1 MAKGARRGGRVRD
14 KWRDKQWLILDSPS
28 SFGDFGGHHINY
40 LPITDAN
47 TAVGRVVE
55 NTLYDIKKQDQSDH
69 KTKVFVEIEKISEGV
84 ATTIFKGHEYGKEF
98 LRSLV
103 RRGSSMITHI
113 HNYNTND
120 GHEFRVEVVTFS
132 QRRINS
138 AKKHELRRVIHEL
151 LSEKIPQWDLN
162 NFIQQVTDDNSE
174 FHRELLEKGRKIA
187 SLRHIGIK
195 KTKLLSSNKSRFQ
208 KVNTQTEDER
218 VDTQTE
224 VSQTEVSQTEVSQTE
239 VSQTEVSQTEDER
252 VDTQTGQEGIETA
265 PVDTEQNTDST

>member
-69 KTKVFVEIEKISEGV
+69 KTKVFVEIEKVSEGV

-138 AKKHELRRVIHEL
+138 SKKHELRRVIHEL

-195 KTKLLSSNKSRFQ
+195 KTKLVSSNKSSIQR
-208 KVNTQTEDER
+208 VNTQTEDER
-218 VDTQTE
+218 ANTQTE

-252 VDTQTGQEGIETA
+252 VDTQTEHEGIETA
-265 PVDTEQNTDST
+265 PVGTEQNTDST

>member
-55 NTLYDIKKQDQSDH
+55 NTLYDIKKQDQADH
-69 KTKVFVEIEKISEGV
+69 KTKVFVEIEKVNEGV

-103 RRGSSMITHI
+103 RRGSSMVIHI

-138 AKKHELRRVIHEL
+138 SKKHELRRVIHEL
-151 LSEKIPQWDLN
+151 LSEKVPQWDLD
-162 NFIQQVTDDNSE
+162 NFIKQVTDDNSD

-195 KTKLLSSNKSRFQ
+195 KTKLVSSNKTSVQASPQSVSQSEDDKAKSRREGFQ
-208 KVNTQTEDER
+208 SEDETDKSQSEDDTAKSSEDETDKSQSEEIETQTR
-218 VDTQTE
+218 
-224 VSQTEVSQTEVSQTE
+224 
-239 VSQTEVSQTEDER
+239 
-252 VDTQTGQEGIETA
+252 
-265 PVDTEQNTDST
+265 PVEAEQKTDSA

>member
-138 AKKHELRRVIHEL
+138 SKKHELRRVIHEL

-224 VSQTEVSQTEVSQTE
+224 VSQTEVSQTE
-239 VSQTEVSQTEDER
+239 DER
-252 VDTQTGQEGIETA
+252 VDTQTEPEGIETA
-265 PVDTEQNTDST
+265 PADTEQDTDST

>member
-28 SFGDFGGHHINY
+28 SFGNFGGHHINY

-69 KTKVFVEIEKISEGV
+69 KTKVFVEIENVNEGV

-138 AKKHELRRVIHEL
+138 SKKHELRRVIHEL

-195 KTKLLSSNKSRFQ
+195 KTKLVSSNKSSIQMVNTQTEDTQTEDER
-208 KVNTQTEDER
+208 VNTQTEDER
-218 VDTQTE
+218 VNTQTE
-224 VSQTEVSQTEVSQTE
+224 DT
-239 VSQTEVSQTEDER
+239 QTEDER
-252 VDTQTGQEGIETA
+252 VNTQTEDEGTETL

>member
-1 MAKGARRGGRVRD
+1 MVKGARRGGRVRD

-28 SFGDFGGHHINY
+28 SFGDFGGRHINY

-47 TAVGRVVE
+47 KAVGRVVE
-55 NTLYDIKKQDQSDH
+55 NTLYDIKKQDQADH
-69 KTKVFVEIEKISEGV
+69 KTKVFVAIEKVSDGV

-120 GHEFRVEVVTFS
+120 GHEFRVEVVTFT

-138 AKKHELRRVIHEL
+138 SKKHELRRVIQEL

-187 SLRHIGIK
+187 SLRHIGVK
-195 KTKLLSSNKSRFQ
+195 KTKLLSSNKFSVQ
-208 KVNTQTEDER
+208 KVSTQTDDTQTEDET
-218 VDTQTE
+218 VSTQTEDTQTE
-224 VSQTEVSQTEVSQTE
+224 DETVSTK
-239 VSQTEVSQTEDER
+239 TEDIG
-252 VDTQTGQEGIETA
+252 TETP

>member
-208 KVNTQTEDER
+208 KVDTQTEDER

-252 VDTQTGQEGIETA
+252 VDTQTEPESIETA

>member
-55 NTLYDIKKQDQSDH
+55 NTLYDIKKQDQADH
-69 KTKVFVEIEKISEGV
+69 KTKVFVEIEKVSEGV

-138 AKKHELRRVIHEL
+138 SKKHELRRVIHEL

-195 KTKLLSSNKSRFQ
+195 KTKLVSSNKSSIQRLVL
-208 KVNTQTEDER
+208 KLNTQTEDER
-218 VDTQTE
+218 VNTQTE
-224 VSQTEVSQTEVSQTE
+224 AERVNTQTEDT
-239 VSQTEVSQTEDER
+239 QTEDER
-252 VDTQTGQEGIETA
+252 VNTQTEDEGTETA

>member
-69 KTKVFVEIEKISEGV
+69 KTKVFVEIEKVSEGM

-138 AKKHELRRVIHEL
+138 SKKHELRRVIHEL

-195 KTKLLSSNKSRFQ
+195 KSKLLSSNKSRFQ
-208 KVNTQTEDER
+208 RVDTQTEDER
-218 VDTQTE
+218 VDT
-224 VSQTEVSQTEVSQTE
+224 QTEVSQTEVSQTE

>member
-138 AKKHELRRVIHEL
+138 SKKHELRRVIHEL

-195 KTKLLSSNKSRFQ
+195 KSKLLSSNKSRFQ
-208 KVNTQTEDER
+208 RVDTQTEDER

-224 VSQTEVSQTEVSQTE
+224 VSQTEVSQTE
-239 VSQTEVSQTEDER
+239 DER
-252 VDTQTGQEGIETA
+252 VDTQTEPEGIETA
-265 PVDTEQNTDST
+265 LADTEQNTDST